1 MKFCSE
7 CGSPDV
13 SSAVP
18 PEGVGVHYRC
28 ATCHAVHYRNP
39 RIVAG
44 CIATW
49 RDRVLLC
56 RRSIDPCRGLWTLP
70 AGYVELGET
79 LEEAAVR
86 EAQEEAGAIVSG
98 LRLFALYDLPHIGEV
113 YALYLASLAD
123 PTWHAGPESIEVGLF
138 HAGDIP
144 WHALAFS
151 TIREALTAWAVMD
164 RNLPSPVFSAD
175 FRHAAKGA
183 LRVRYRRQQ
192 N

>member
-1 MKFCSE
+1 
-7 CGSPDV
+7 
-13 SSAVP
+13 
-18 PEGVGVHYRC
+18 
-28 ATCHAVHYRNP
+28 VHYRNP